1 MSLILN
7 EHSQVAFH
15 GLFIKSKVQPC
26 TSLDTKENK
35 HYNNIITDSSIE
47 AVLMHTPTPAYIC
60 VDLHK
65 PPNLPNSTGMGEVPD
80 TGPVSLAVP
89 V

>member
-1 MSLILN
+1 MACSLRAKFSHARPWTQKRTNIT
-7 EHSQVAFH
+7 
-15 GLFIKSKVQPC
+15 III
-26 TSLDTKENK
+26 
-35 HYNNIITDSSIE
+35 IITDSSIE